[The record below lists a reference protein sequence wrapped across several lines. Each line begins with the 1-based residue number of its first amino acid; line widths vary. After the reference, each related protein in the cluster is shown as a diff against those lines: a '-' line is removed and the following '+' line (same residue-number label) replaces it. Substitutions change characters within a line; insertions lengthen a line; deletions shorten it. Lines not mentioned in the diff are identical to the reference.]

1 MSAFPPIAD
10 CLPHRGPMLL
20 VDRIVA
26 STDETIRVAARV
38 DGTAWYADEDGAMPA
53 WIGVELM
60 AQTTGA
66 HIGLQALRGIAA
78 ARPGVL
84 LGTRRYTMQAP
95 RFAAGRWLVIDAERV
110 LWTED
115 GHGAY
120 ACTIR
125 PVMPDGASGAADTP
139 TASQWTPATEVLA
152 EGVIKVFQPADFAA
166 FSERSKGE

>member
-1 MSAFPPIAD
+1 MTGFPPIAD

-38 DGTAWYADEDGAMPA
+38 DAAAWYADGDGAMPA

-60 AQTTGA
+60 AQATGA
-66 HIGLQALRGIAA
+66 HIGLQALRGVAA

-84 LGTRRYTMQAP
+84 LGTRRYTMLAP
-95 RFAAGRWLVIDAERV
+95 RFVAGSWLVIDAERV
-110 LWTED
+110 LWTEE

-125 PVMPDGASGAADTP
+125 PIVPDDACGSGDMP
-139 TASQWTPATEVLA
+139 TAPRRTPATAVLA